1 MGRSPKQDAVAT
13 SWLFN
18 RSAIVNRSHNG
29 NPSMDLT
36 GRARAAVN
44 LPIVANARM
53 EKSASQAIAI
63 RAGDETQ
70 VQLHRMTAAV
80 EQQVSLFY
88 WPPDLFSASATSV
101 LK

>member
-1 MGRSPKQDAVAT
+1 V
-13 SWLFN
+13 
-18 RSAIVNRSHNG
+18 
-29 NPSMDLT
+29 
-36 GRARAAVN
+36 
-44 LPIVANARM
+44 